1 MAATMGLQR
10 EISSHLASDE
20 ALQRYVSLV
29 SESFRKSKWLPIN
42 QSANSVT
49 FGKEQFHTW
58 QILVAILLFP
68 LGLFAL
74 LGEKQHHW
82 VTAMFVEREN
92 GTAIA
97 VTGAVPGDSQIEAM
111 LDHVQLSID
120 ADPNVPVAS
129 PTAN

>member
-10 EISSHLASDE
+10 EISSRLAPDE
-20 ALQRYVSLV
+20 ALQRYLALV
-29 SESFRKSKWLPIN
+29 SDSFRKSKWAPIN
-42 QSANSVT
+42 QSSNSLT

-58 QILVAILLFP
+58 QIVVAILLFP
-68 LGLFAL
+68 FGLLAL

-82 VTAMFVEREN
+82 VTAMFVERES

-111 LDHVQLSID
+111 LDHVQLGID
-120 ADPNVPVAS
+120 ADPNLPQATLS
-129 PTAN
+129 AT